1 MAAMTDGT
9 TRDHLVFSLDALLL
23 RGIVRLLLDSA
34 AAIVTGSAV
43 VVARQLLRSGR
54 FSKKSMS
61 DSGGV

>member
-43 VVARQLLRSGR
+43 VVARQLSTALWFR
-54 FSKKSMS
+54 FQVLKKI
-61 DSGGV
+61 DE